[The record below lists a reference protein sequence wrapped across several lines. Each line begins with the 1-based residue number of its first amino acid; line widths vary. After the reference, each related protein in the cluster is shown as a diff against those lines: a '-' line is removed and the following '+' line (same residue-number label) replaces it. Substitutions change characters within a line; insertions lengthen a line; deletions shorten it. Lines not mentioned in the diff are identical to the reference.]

1 MAIAPTLPGVEIT
14 VEVDNAPLQEHHN
27 HQIFEV
33 PSGAEFSVRTLFS
46 EPFDA
51 TMPVHAD
58 IYIDNN
64 YIQAP
69 LRETGDIVD
78 SRGYKYAMAMSN
90 EEGQTVTQKFLFSE
104 LDIGEP

>member
-1 MAIAPTLPGVEIT
+1 
-14 VEVDNAPLQEHHN
+14 
-27 HQIFEV
+27 V

-64 YIQAP
+64 YIKAP